1 MEVASLVIGFLLG
14 LVPGWIARGRRLRG
28 HWGALRAELELCADR
43 GQALLTH
50 HVGAPLYRFP
60 TITYEASLPILLAE
74 ADVSEE
80 EAMALGRF
88 YCQVQDINRGLDN
101 AAAFIMDTQRLEQE
115 FSTRRCLWA
124 DGALP
129 RSYGRNA
136 HECRLELYRARP
148 RLNTLRTY
156 QNQPCLGGDRWT
168 LFELLNYYECI
179 IPVRGK

>member
-14 LVPGWIARGRRLRG
+14 LVPGWVARGRRLRG

-60 TITYEASLPILLAE
+60 TMAYEASLPILLAE

-101 AAAFIMDTQRLEQE
+101 AAAVILDTQRLEQE
-115 FSTRRCLWA
+115 FQRNVLKCRDLIEGEQSLYEVARQLV
-124 DGALP
+124 DGKVATP
-129 RSYGRNA
+129 WW
-136 HECRLELYRARP
+136 
-148 RLNTLRTY
+148 RTA
-156 QNQPCLGGDRWT
+156 P
-168 LFELLNYYECI
+168 
-179 IPVRGK
+179 